1 MVHRVVFDGL
11 GSDWYEVGILL
22 EALVVVVKGIG
33 GGGNGSVLTCSK

>member
-22 EALVVVVKGIG
+22 ETLVVVVKGIG